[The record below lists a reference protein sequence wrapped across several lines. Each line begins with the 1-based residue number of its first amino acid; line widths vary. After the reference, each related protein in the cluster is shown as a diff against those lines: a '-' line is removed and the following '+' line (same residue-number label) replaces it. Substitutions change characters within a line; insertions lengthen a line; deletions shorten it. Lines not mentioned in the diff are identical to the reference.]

1 MTWASTLTIKK
12 KAQSIRVIHQVIVIA
27 GFIHLLGI
35 GGAQAGDPFGT
46 SPLHTNEVEQ
56 EKSLAFDQ
64 VNWNRPQGVFTWITM
79 ARGYQIPWDSHGRAG
94 WMTDDAYVEPVDP
107 GISTFPS
114 NTPEI
119 YIVFEGQP
127 LDAPGQFAAS
137 WYPMA
142 EGKAPSTEPMGKDIL
157 ELEMNQRFGYFIIS
171 PPNEKWA
178 VGTYLVKVYYGSPGQ
193 QLHETNVVG
202 TMEFTITD
210 DVAAAAHP

>member
-1 MTWASTLTIKK
+1 MRLASRHPIKK
-12 KAQSIRVIHQVIVIA
+12 QAQKLSVPLQVIAMA

-35 GGAQAGDPFGT
+35 GGAQAGDPFEK

-107 GISTFPS
+107 GISTFPP

-142 EGKAPSTEPMGKDIL
+142 EGKLPSKEPMGKDVL
-157 ELEMNQRFGYFIIS
+157 ELEMNQRYGYFIIF
-171 PPNEKWA
+171 PPKEKWEA
-178 VGTYLVKVYYGSPGQ
+178 GTYLVKVYYGSPGQ
-193 QLHETNVVG
+193 ELHETNVVG
-202 TMEFTITD
+202 TMEFRITD
-210 DVAAAAHP
+210 EAAALTKP